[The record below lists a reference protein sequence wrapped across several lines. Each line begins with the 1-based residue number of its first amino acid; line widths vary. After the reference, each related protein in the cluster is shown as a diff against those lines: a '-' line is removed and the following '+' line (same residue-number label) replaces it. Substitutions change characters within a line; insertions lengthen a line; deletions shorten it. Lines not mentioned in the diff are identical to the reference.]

1 MTEYSDKPHLIL
13 IDGSGYIFRAYHRLP
28 PLTNKAGLP
37 AGAVYGFTTML
48 WKLVENIRK
57 QDDAPTH
64 FAVIFDSSRKSFR
77 QDLYPAYKAHR
88 PPPPEDLVPQF
99 PLIREATR
107 AFSVPSIEQEGLEA
121 DDIIACYS
129 RVALERGFQVT
140 VYSSDKDLMQLI
152 QPRLNLFDPVNNC
165 LIGSEQVV
173 KKFGVVPEKLGD
185 LLALMGDTADNI
197 PGVPGVGP
205 KTASRLINEYGNLSE
220 ILESAPEIKQPK
232 LRQNLIEYKET
243 AILSRELV
251 ALVDDK
257 PLPEPLDNLVVKGVD
272 MTPLRDFLSEQGFS
286 SLLARAGGGQ
296 SPPVA
301 DGSKEMA
308 ASSSS
313 QSFDPDAYETVI
325 DEKALGR
332 WIADIYQKG
341 QVAVDTETDNLDA
354 TQAQLVGVSLSTEAG
369 KACYIPCGHGGH
381 DLLDQKPDQ
390 MDLLLLVKKLKP
402 VLEDPSILKIGQNIK
417 YDMIVLSRYGI
428 SVQPF
433 DDTMLLSYDLDAG
446 RHGHGM
452 DELSL
457 LYFDHQPISFKSVCG
472 TGKSAIT
479 FNHVPIPAATRYA
492 AEDADITFRLW
503 ALLKSR
509 LSSDGATRI
518 YEEVDRPLPPVIARM
533 EQAGI
538 TVDSVALHHLSS
550 RFAHDI
556 SRLEEEIYVLAGC
569 RFLISSP
576 KQLGEV
582 LFGTMGLAGG
592 KKSKSGQYSTNV
604 TELERLAAED
614 EVIASKILEWRQL
627 SKLKSTYSDAL
638 IGKINPETGRVH
650 TSFSLVGA
658 QTGRLSSTDPN
669 LQNIPIRTEIGR
681 EIRNAFIAEK
691 GHLLLS
697 ADYSQI
703 ELRLAAHV
711 ADEKA
716 LLQAFREKEDIHALT
731 AKQLFGH
738 VDRES
743 RARAKTINFAI
754 LYGISAWGLAARL
767 EIDRFSAQEM
777 IDRYFERFPAIR
789 HYIDRTL
796 DFVRLHGYVETPFGR
811 KTHLPAIKSRK
822 VTERQAAER
831 QAINAPIQGMS
842 ADIIKRA
849 MVRMEPAL
857 AKAGLSSVKMLLQ
870 VHDEL
875 IFEVPEEDI
884 EKAKPVIRQVMMEAA
899 LPIVQLSV
907 DLEVEIG
914 TGTSWGA
921 AH

>member
-185 LLALMGDTADNI
+185 LLALMGDAADNI

-220 ILESAPEIKQPK
+220 ILDSAPEIKQPK

-308 ASSSS
+308 ASSS
-313 QSFDPDAYETVI
+313 QNFDPDAYETVI
-325 DEKALGR
+325 DEKALDR

-503 ALLKSR
+503 ALLKPR

-604 TELERLAAED
+604 TELERLAAEG

-638 IGKINPETGRVH
+638 IGKVNPETRRVH

-681 EIRNAFIAEK
+681 EIRNAFIAKK

-716 LLQAFREKEDIHALT
+716 LLQAFQEKEDIHALT

>member
-185 LLALMGDTADNI
+185 LLALMGDAADNI

-220 ILESAPEIKQPK
+220 ILDSAPEIKQPK

-296 SPPVA
+296 SAPVA

-308 ASSSS
+308 ASSS

-325 DEKALGR
+325 DEKALDR

-503 ALLKSR
+503 ALLKPR

-604 TELERLAAED
+604 TELERLAAEG

-681 EIRNAFIAEK
+681 EIRNAFIAKK

-857 AKAGLSSVKMLLQ
+857 AKGGLSSVKMLLQ

>member
-220 ILESAPEIKQPK
+220 ILDSAPEIKQPK

-296 SPPVA
+296 SAPVA

-308 ASSSS
+308 ASSS

-325 DEKALGR
+325 DEKALDR

-390 MDLLLLVKKLKP
+390 MDLSLLVKKLKP

-503 ALLKSR
+503 ALLKPR

-604 TELERLAAED
+604 TELERLAAEG

-681 EIRNAFIAEK
+681 EIRNAFIAKK

-716 LLQAFREKEDIHALT
+716 LLQAFQEKEDIHALT

>member
-48 WKLVENIRK
+48 WKLVENVRK
-57 QDDAPTH
+57 QDGPTH

-77 QDLYPAYKAHR
+77 QALYPAYKAHR

-129 RVALERGFQVT
+129 KSALAQGFQVT

-152 QPRLNLFDPVNNC
+152 QPGLKLFDPVNNC
-165 LIGSEQVV
+165 LIGSEEVV
-173 KKFGVVPEKLGD
+173 KKFGVEPDQLGD
-185 LLALMGDTADNI
+185 LLALMGDTSDNV
-197 PGVPGVGP
+197 PGIPGVGP
-205 KTASRLINEYGNLSE
+205 KTASRLINEYGSLGD
-220 ILESAPEIKQPK
+220 ILDAAAEIKQPK
-232 LRQNLIEYKET
+232 LRQNLIDHKET
-243 AILSRELV
+243 ALLSRKLV
-251 ALVDDK
+251 ALADDR
-257 PLPEPLDNLVVKGVD
+257 PLPEPLDNLVIKGVD
-272 MTPLRDFLSEQGFS
+272 MTPLQDFLSEQGFS

-296 SPPVA
+296 TLPVA

-308 ASSSS
+308 AASD
-313 QSFDPDAYETVI
+313 QVFDADADAYETVI
-325 DEKALGR
+325 DGKALDR
-332 WIADIYQKG
+332 WIADIYKTG
-341 QVAVDTETDNLDA
+341 FVAVDTETDNLDA
-354 TQAQLVGVSLSTEAG
+354 TQATLVGVSLSTKAG

-381 DLLDQKPDQ
+381 DLLDQAPEQ
-390 MDLLLLVKKLKP
+390 MALSVLIEKLKP

-428 SVQPF
+428 SIAPF

-452 DELSL
+452 DELSV

-479 FNHVPIPAATRYA
+479 FNHVPIPEATRYA
-492 AEDADITFRLW
+492 AEDADITLRLW
-503 ALLKSR
+503 QLLKPR
-509 LSSDGATRI
+509 LSTDHVTRV
-518 YEEVDRPLPPVIARM
+518 YENVDRPLAPVIARM
-533 EQAGI
+533 EQRGI
-538 TVDSVALHHLSS
+538 TVDSVALRRLSS
-550 RFAHDI
+550 RFANDI
-556 SRLEEEIYVLAGC
+556 GRLEEEIYALANT

-582 LFGTMGLAGG
+582 LFGSMGLKGG
-592 KKSKSGQYSTNV
+592 KKSKTGQWSTNV
-604 TELERLAAED
+604 TELERLSADGEK
-614 EVIASKILEWRQL
+614 IAVKILEWRQL

-650 TSFSLVGA
+650 TSFSLTGA

-681 EIRNAFIAEK
+681 EIRNAFIAES

-711 ADEKA
+711 ANETA
-716 LLQAFREKEDIHALT
+716 LLQAFKDNEDIHSLT

-738 VDRES
+738 VDRDS

-767 EIDRFSAQEM
+767 EIDRFSAQEI

-789 HYIDRTL
+789 QYIDQTL

-811 KTHLPAIKSRK
+811 KTHLPAIKNRK

-857 AKAGLSSVKMLLQ
+857 AEAGLSSVKMLLQ

-875 IFEVPEEDI
+875 IFEGPEQDI
-884 EKAKPVIRQVMMEAA
+884 EKAKPVIRQVMMNAA
-899 LPIVQLSV
+899 SPIIELSV

>member
-296 SPPVA
+296 SAPVA

-308 ASSSS
+308 ASSS

-325 DEKALGR
+325 DEKALDR

-503 ALLKSR
+503 ALLKPR

-556 SRLEEEIYVLAGC
+556 SRLEEEIYALAGC

-604 TELERLAAED
+604 TELERLAAEG

-681 EIRNAFIAEK
+681 EIRNAFIAKK

-716 LLQAFREKEDIHALT
+716 LLQAFQEKEDIHALT

-857 AKAGLSSVKMLLQ
+857 AKVGLSSVKMLLQ

>member
-220 ILESAPEIKQPK
+220 ILELAPEIKQPK

-308 ASSSS
+308 ASSS

-325 DEKALGR
+325 DEKALDR

-503 ALLKSR
+503 ALLKPR
-509 LSSDGATRI
+509 LSSDRATRI

-604 TELERLAAED
+604 TELERLAAEG
-614 EVIASKILEWRQL
+614 EAIASKILEWRQL

-638 IGKINPETGRVH
+638 IGKVNPETGRVH

-681 EIRNAFIAEK
+681 EIRNAFIAKK

-716 LLQAFREKEDIHALT
+716 LLQAFQEKEDIHALT

>member
-296 SPPVA
+296 SAPVA

-308 ASSSS
+308 ASSS
-313 QSFDPDAYETVI
+313 QRFDPDAYETVI
-325 DEKALGR
+325 DEKALDR

-354 TQAQLVGVSLSTEAG
+354 TQARLVGVSLSTEAG

-390 MDLLLLVKKLKP
+390 MDLSLLVKKLKP

-492 AEDADITFRLW
+492 AEDADVTFRLW
-503 ALLKSR
+503 EILKPR
-509 LSSDGATRI
+509 LSSEGATRI

-538 TVDSVALHHLSS
+538 TVDSAALRHLSF

-604 TELERLAAED
+604 TELERLAAEG

-638 IGKINPETGRVH
+638 IGKVNPETGRVH

-681 EIRNAFIAEK
+681 EIRNAFIAKK

-849 MVRMEPAL
+849 MVRMEPTL

-914 TGTSWGA
+914 TGISWGA

>member
-48 WKLVENIRK
+48 WKLVVNIRK

-296 SPPVA
+296 SAPVA

-308 ASSSS
+308 ASS
-313 QSFDPDAYETVI
+313 QRFDPDAYETVI
-325 DEKALGR
+325 DEKALDR

-354 TQAQLVGVSLSTEAG
+354 TQARLVGVSLSTEAG
-369 KACYIPCGHGGH
+369 KAFYIPCGHGGH

-390 MDLLLLVKKLKP
+390 MDLSLLVKKLKP

-503 ALLKSR
+503 ELLKPR

-604 TELERLAAED
+604 TELERLAAEG

-638 IGKINPETGRVH
+638 IGKVNPETGRVH

-681 EIRNAFIAEK
+681 EIRNAFIAKK

-716 LLQAFREKEDIHALT
+716 LLQAFQEKEDIHALT

-767 EIDRFSAQEM
+767 EIDRFSAQEI

>member
-152 QPRLNLFDPVNNC
+152 KPRLNLFDPVNNC

-220 ILESAPEIKQPK
+220 ILDSAPEIKQPK

-296 SPPVA
+296 SAPVA

-308 ASSSS
+308 ASSS

-325 DEKALGR
+325 DEKALDR

-354 TQAQLVGVSLSTEAG
+354 TQARLVGVSLSTEAG

-503 ALLKSR
+503 ALLKPR

-518 YEEVDRPLPPVIARM
+518 YEDVDRPLPPVIARM

-604 TELERLAAED
+604 TELERLAAEG

-638 IGKINPETGRVH
+638 IGKVNPETGRVH

-681 EIRNAFIAEK
+681 EIRNAFIAKK

-857 AKAGLSSVKMLLQ
+857 AQAGLSSVKMLLQ

>member
-185 LLALMGDTADNI
+185 LLALMGDSADNI

-308 ASSSS
+308 ASSS

-325 DEKALGR
+325 DEKALDR

-390 MDLLLLVKKLKP
+390 MDLSLLVKKLKP

-503 ALLKSR
+503 ALLKPR

-604 TELERLAAED
+604 TELERLAAEG

-638 IGKINPETGRVH
+638 ISKVNPETGRVH

-681 EIRNAFIAEK
+681 EIRNAFIAKK

>member
-296 SPPVA
+296 SAPVA
-301 DGSKEMA
+301 DGSKAMA
-308 ASSSS
+308 ASSS

-325 DEKALGR
+325 DEKALDR

-354 TQAQLVGVSLSTEAG
+354 TQARLVGVSLSTEAG

-604 TELERLAAED
+604 TELERLAAEG

-681 EIRNAFIAEK
+681 EIRNAFIAKK

>member
-296 SPPVA
+296 SAPVA

-308 ASSSS
+308 ASSS

-325 DEKALGR
+325 DEKALDR

-354 TQAQLVGVSLSTEAG
+354 TQARLVGVSLSTEAG

-390 MDLLLLVKKLKP
+390 MDLSLLVKKLKP

-503 ALLKSR
+503 ALLKPR

-604 TELERLAAED
+604 TELERLAAEG
-614 EVIASKILEWRQL
+614 EAIASKILEWRQL

-638 IGKINPETGRVH
+638 IGKVNPETGRVH

-681 EIRNAFIAEK
+681 EIRNAFIAK
-691 GHLLLS
+691 KRHLLLS

>member
-48 WKLVENIRK
+48 WKLVVNIRK

-296 SPPVA
+296 SAPVA

-308 ASSSS
+308 ASS
-313 QSFDPDAYETVI
+313 QRFDPDAYETVI
-325 DEKALGR
+325 DEKALDR

-354 TQAQLVGVSLSTEAG
+354 TQARLVGVSLSTEAG
-369 KACYIPCGHGGH
+369 KAFYIPCGHGGH

-390 MDLLLLVKKLKP
+390 MDLSLLVKKLKP

-446 RHGHGM
+446 HHGHGM

-503 ALLKSR
+503 ELLKPR

-604 TELERLAAED
+604 TELERLAAEG

-638 IGKINPETGRVH
+638 IGKVNPETGRVH

-681 EIRNAFIAEK
+681 EIRNAFIAKK

-716 LLQAFREKEDIHALT
+716 LLQAFQEKEDIHALT

-767 EIDRFSAQEM
+767 EIDRFSAQEI

>member
-185 LLALMGDTADNI
+185 LLALMGDSADNI

-296 SPPVA
+296 SAPVA

-308 ASSSS
+308 ASSS

-325 DEKALGR
+325 DEKALDR

-354 TQAQLVGVSLSTEAG
+354 TQARLVGVSLSTEAG

-390 MDLLLLVKKLKP
+390 MDLSLLVKKLKP

-503 ALLKSR
+503 ALLKPR

-604 TELERLAAED
+604 TELERLAAEG

-638 IGKINPETGRVH
+638 IGKVNPETGRVH

-681 EIRNAFIAEK
+681 EIRNAFIAKK

-716 LLQAFREKEDIHALT
+716 LLQAFQEKEDIHALT

>member
-308 ASSSS
+308 ASSS

-325 DEKALGR
+325 DEKALDR

-390 MDLLLLVKKLKP
+390 MDLSLLVKKLKP

-503 ALLKSR
+503 ALLKPR

-604 TELERLAAED
+604 TELERLAAEG

-681 EIRNAFIAEK
+681 EIRNAFIAKK

>member
-296 SPPVA
+296 SAPVA
-301 DGSKEMA
+301 DGSKAMA
-308 ASSSS
+308 ASSS

-325 DEKALGR
+325 DEKALDR

-354 TQAQLVGVSLSTEAG
+354 TQARLVGVSLSTEAG

-503 ALLKSR
+503 ALLKPR

-604 TELERLAAED
+604 TELERLAAEG

-681 EIRNAFIAEK
+681 EIRNAFIAKK

-907 DLEVEIG
+907 DLDVEIG

>member
-1 MTEYSDKPHLIL
+1 MTEHSDKPHLIL

-205 KTASRLINEYGNLSE
+205 KTASRLINEYGNLSD

-272 MTPLRDFLSEQGFS
+272 MTPLRDFLSEQGFA

-296 SPPVA
+296 SAPVA
-301 DGSKEMA
+301 DGRKEMA
-308 ASSSS
+308 AASS
-313 QSFDPDAYETVI
+313 QNFDPDAYETVI
-325 DEKALGR
+325 DEKALDR

-354 TQAQLVGVSLSTEAG
+354 TQARLVGVSLSTEAG

-390 MDLLLLVKKLKP
+390 MDLSLLVKKLKP

-446 RHGHGM
+446 QHGHGM

-503 ALLKSR
+503 EVLKPR

-533 EQAGI
+533 EEKGI
-538 TVDSVALHHLSS
+538 SVDKATLCKLSA

-556 SRLEEEIYVLAGC
+556 SILEEEIYALAGC
-569 RFLISSP
+569 HFLISSP

-582 LFGTMGLAGG
+582 LFGTMGLSGG

-604 TELERLAAED
+604 IELERLAEEGAE
-614 EVIASKILEWRQL
+614 IAVKILEWRQL

-638 IGKINPETGRVH
+638 IGKINPETDRVH

-681 EIRNAFIAEK
+681 EIRNAFIAKE

-767 EIDRFSAQEM
+767 EIDRFSAQEI

-857 AKAGLSSVKMLLQ
+857 AEAGLSSVKMLLQ

-875 IFEVPEEDI
+875 IFEIPEEDI
-884 EKAKPVIRQVMMEAA
+884 EKAKPIIRQVMMEAA